1 MTISGRPEP
10 SEALESETL
19 ATRRNRFA
27 RLARQLAESVAG
39 EVDPFVSNP
48 RTSTKA
54 RWFTASHGD
63 VLVVVVG
70 THENP
75 KVMDEILA
83 YALAWQGDKDLVL
96 VLPMGYEGVTLARL
110 AWIDGCIRVFV
121 CGPDNLPAAAIIPSR
136 VETIEVAKDRH
147 REDARDHALGD
158 GEELIVEL
166 LNWAR
171 QNPLLQEATRAG
183 YVTWKSAGL
192 QVLRASRHGGR
203 IDLIAGVDYKGKLP
217 HGAER
222 AIERTVTADDPL
234 RPEEAALMQ
243 ERIIRAVDKRMD
255 PDDVT
260 YLEHRLQANLEGGVL
275 NERLGLK
282 DVRPEYPVWRG
293 QGNAGFIDFL
303 AIDDKG
309 RLHLV
314 ETKVDPDD
322 VTVMLQAL
330 DYAVW
335 VLANEASIRSRNGWR
350 TPEKSQQLQIHLIC
364 APVVKARPNGS
375 ASLENRII
383 GRYLSNQLEVLS
395 KKFRCHIWLVN
406 DPRAASPQ
414 LTGPFRLPPYKKDDQ
429 SVGKPVQPQRWLT
442 KVNAT
447 LVEGRR
453 QLFGRVE
460 DAALPAALSEF
471 QKVFERGVDHRWIL
485 SVRSSQALAL
495 NLFGPIDS
503 SAHLAL
509 FELIGTSVVEAS
521 PLEFEYIDPGDR
533 LGERRP
539 GHEHQTQ
546 VDVFLRG
553 TDAEGKRIAALIEVK
568 FTEEFGH
575 CSAYDSEHNDARS
588 TCRSVGLFGGDTALC
603 FQLRNHDEGHR
614 RYDQYLAKQPIVL
627 PNGAADDGGCLVRR
641 QLSQPAR
648 NLAFGHLLVE
658 ADEVDRF
665 VYALCAP
672 ARFESAWRRFAE
684 LGAAFPDTSER
695 QIRTLGVE
703 AVQALHPDGGAAF
716 RAFYRD
722 LIGA

>member
-1 MTISGRPEP
+1 M
-10 SEALESETL
+10 
-19 ATRRNRFA
+19 
-27 RLARQLAESVAG
+27 
-39 EVDPFVSNP
+39 
-48 RTSTKA
+48 KA
-54 RWFTASHGD
+54 RWFTGSHGD

-70 THENP
+70 THEDP
-75 KVMDEILA
+75 SVMDEVLA

-96 VLPMGYEGVTLARL
+96 VLPVGYERVTLARL

-121 CGPDNLPAAAIIPSR
+121 YGPENLPTPAVVFSR

-147 REDARDHALGD
+147 REDARDHDLGD
-158 GEELIVEL
+158 GENLIVEL
-166 LNWAR
+166 LTWVR
-171 QNPLLQEATRAG
+171 QNPLLQEAIRID
-183 YVTWKSAGL
+183 YVTWKCAGL
-192 QVLRASRHGGR
+192 QVLRASRHGDR

-217 HGAER
+217 YGAER

-234 RPEEAALMQ
+234 RPEEVALMQ
-243 ERIIRAVDKRMD
+243 ERIIRDVAKRMD
-255 PDDVT
+255 PNDVT

-275 NERLGLK
+275 NERLGLR
-282 DVRPEYPVWRG
+282 DVKPEYPVWRG
-293 QGNAGFIDFL
+293 EGNAGFIDFL
-303 AIDDKG
+303 AIDDKD

-322 VTVMLQAL
+322 VTVVLQAL

-335 VLANEASIRSRNGWR
+335 VLANEATIRARNGWR
-350 TPEKSQQLQIHLIC
+350 SPESPQQLQIHLIC
-364 APVVKARPNGS
+364 APVVKARPNGTVS
-375 ASLENRII
+375 PEKRII

-395 KKFRCHIWLVN
+395 KKFRCNIWLVD
-406 DPRAASPQ
+406 DPRYAPPRLS
-414 LTGPFRLPPYKKDDQ
+414 GPFRIPPYRKGDR
-429 SVGKPVQPQRWLT
+429 SVGKPVQPQRWLP

-447 LVEGRR
+447 LIEGRR

-471 QKVFERGVDHRWIL
+471 RKVFARGADHRWIL
-485 SVRSSQALAL
+485 SVRSSQALAI
-495 NLFGPIDS
+495 NLFAPIDT
-503 SAHLAL
+503 SAYLAL

-521 PLEFEYIDPGDR
+521 SLEFEYVDPGDR

-546 VDVFLRG
+546 VDVFMRG
-553 TDAEGKRIAALIEVK
+553 TDAEGRRIAALIEVK

-575 CSAYDSEHNDARS
+575 CSAYDSEHNDARP
-588 TCRSVGLFGGDTALC
+588 TCRSVGLFGGDAANC
-603 FQLRNHDEGHR
+603 FQLRNHGEGRR
-614 RYDQYLAKQPIVL
+614 RYDQYLAKQPVAL

-648 NLAFGHLLVE
+648 NLALGHLLVE
-658 ADEVDRF
+658 SDEVDRF

-672 ARFESAWRRFAE
+672 ARFESAWRRVAE

-695 QIRTLGVE
+695 QIRTVSVE

-716 RAFYRD
+716 GAFYRG
-722 LIGA
+722 LIGV